1 MTKSIKLFFVS
12 FCLVI
17 SLSAVHAVDYYFLYD
32 PSCMDLLEYRYQ
44 ETSAGNEFLAYGLS
58 VSESERLILQ
68 TGSRANVR
76 EISLAD
82 PLITGCQNGQSLKNG
97 NLAKKIN
104 DNQANVYVAIPTDT
118 EGRFQVRRVNQA
130 DYLST
135 SGNQLVL
142 GTSLYRLTY
151 NTNSNQFE
159 GDLSNTDPR
168 GKVYFQNQQQQGS
181 CTTFEFLQRYDYN
194 PQAGLLIRVNPKVG
208 ILSETNRGGAS
219 TFYSLSSINGQP
231 VEQVLAQRCG
241 DQGMASQ
248 ESGPSSY
255 GDDNFIARGA
265 QQASLRTSNNAPQTH
280 QVARGETLYQISQKY
295 QVSVENLKRWNNKND
310 NLLKVNENLIVS
322 APANAYQNND
332 YREDGQRPSSYGD
345 ENFVIKGTGP
355 SSIAAGT
362 VHGGSD
368 GPYATNPYNAAW
380 LNTNGQ
386 HVVQAEETV
395 ASIAR
400 MYGYTEERFRLF
412 NNLGENE
419 AIRPGQVLQTLN
431 CVEPNQMR
439 SRGNNPTGYQYD
451 PSNQGYSNQANDPYY
466 DPNATFEPYADYPSE
481 FQARNQQ
488 DMSNNAGMR
497 SKGAPGPS
505 SYGMPMNSQGTN
517 VPSTPQQ
524 SAMDYYGPVPGS
536 FNENRPLQ
544 EFGNE
549 PRSNANPAFTA
560 KGGTTA
566 GPSSYGAVPQTRSN
580 SGTNTSG
587 RYTDQSQELYQRS
600 NSLPASNRQTYTVQ
614 NGDTVRSIAQK
625 LGIAE
630 QRLRDLNKL
639 EKNEI
644 VLPDQKIYIN

>member
-12 FCLVI
+12 LCLVI
-17 SLSAVHAVDYYFLYD
+17 SLSAAQAVDYYFLYD

-68 TGSRANVR
+68 TGSRASAR

-82 PLITGCQNGQSLKNG
+82 PLIISCQNGQSLKNA

-104 DNQANVYVAIPTDT
+104 NNQANVYIAIPTDM
-118 EGRFQVRRVNQA
+118 EGRFKVRRVNQA

-135 SGNQLVL
+135 SSNQLVVR
-142 GTSLYRLTY
+142 TSLYRLTY

-168 GKVYFQNQQQQGS
+168 GKVYFQNQQEQGS
-181 CTTFEFLQRYDYN
+181 CTTFEFQQRYDYN

-219 TFYSLSSINGQP
+219 TFYALSSVNGQP
-231 VEQVLAQRCG
+231 VEQVLARRCG
-241 DQGMASQ
+241 DQGVASQ
-248 ESGPSSY
+248 EGAPSSY

-265 QQASLRTSNNAPQTH
+265 QQASLRTNNAAQTH
-280 QVARGETLYQISQKY
+280 RVAKGETLYQISQKY

-310 NLLKVNENLIVS
+310 NLLKVNESLIVS
-322 APANAYQNND
+322 APANTYQTTDYQENN
-332 YREDGQRPSSYGD
+332 QPTTYGD
-345 ENFVIKGTGP
+345 QNFVIKGTGP

-362 VHGGSD
+362 NQGGSE
-368 GPYATNPYNAAW
+368 GPYATNPYEAAW

-386 HVVQAEETV
+386 HVVQAEETI

-400 MYGYTEERFRLF
+400 MYGYTVERFRFF
-412 NNLGENE
+412 NNLGETE
-419 AIRPGQVLQTLN
+419 MVRPGQVLKTLD

-439 SRGNNPTGYQYD
+439 SRGSNPTGYQYD
-451 PSNQGYSNQANDPYY
+451 TNNQGYSNQSNDPYY

-481 FQARNQQ
+481 FQSRNQQ
-488 DMSNNAGMR
+488 DMSNSSAMR

-505 SYGMPMNSQGTN
+505 SYGMPLNTQGTN
-517 VPSTPQQ
+517 NATNRQP

-536 FNENRPLQ
+536 YNENRPLQ
-544 EFGNE
+544 EFGTDN
-549 PRSNANPAFTA
+549 RSASNSSFTA
-560 KGGTTA
+560 KGTANA
-566 GPSSYGAVPQTRSN
+566 GPSAYGAVPRSAT
-580 SGTNTSG
+580 GTNNTAG
-587 RYTDQSQELYQRS
+587 RYTDQSQQLYQR
-600 NSLPASNRQTYTVQ
+600 NNALQASNRQIYTVQ

-639 EKNEI
+639 EKTEI
-644 VLPDQKIYIN
+644 VLPNQKIFIN

>member
-1 MTKSIKLFFVS
+1 MTKSIKLLFVS

-17 SLSAVHAVDYYFLYD
+17 SLSAVQAVDYYFLYD

-82 PLITGCQNGQSLKNG
+82 PLIIGCQNGQSLKNG
-97 NLAKKIN
+97 NLAKRIN
-104 DNQANVYVAIPTDT
+104 ENQANVYIAIPTDI
-118 EGRFQVRRVNQA
+118 EGRFRVRRVNQA

-135 SGNQLVL
+135 SGNQLVVR
-142 GTSLYRLTY
+142 TSLYRLTY

-181 CTTFEFLQRYDYN
+181 CSTYEFLQRYDYN

-219 TFYSLSSINGQP
+219 TFYALTSVNGQP
-231 VEQVLAQRCG
+231 VEQVLARRCG

-248 ESGPSSY
+248 EAGPSSY
-255 GDDNFIARGA
+255 GDDNFTARGA
-265 QQASLRTSNNAPQTH
+265 QQANMRTNSAAQTH
-280 QVARGETLYQISQKY
+280 RVAKGETLYQISQQY

-310 NLLKVNENLIVS
+310 NLLKVNESLIVS
-322 APANAYQNND
+322 APASQSNNYQEE
-332 YREDGQRPSSYGD
+332 YRQPTSYGD
-345 ENFVIKGTGP
+345 DNFIIKGTGP

-362 VHGGSD
+362 NEGGSD
-368 GPYATNPYNAAW
+368 GPYATVPYEAAW

-400 MYGYTEERFRLF
+400 MYGYTPERFRLF

-419 AIRPGQVLQTLN
+419 FIRPGQVLKTLN
-431 CVEPNQMR
+431 CVEPNQLR

-451 PSNQGYSNQANDPYY
+451 TNNQGYSNQTNDPYY
-466 DPNATFEPYADYPSE
+466 DPNANFEPYSDYPSE
-481 FQARNQQ
+481 FESRNQQ
-488 DMSNNAGMR
+488 DMANNNGMR
-497 SKGAPGPS
+497 AKGAPGPS
-505 SYGMPMNSQGTN
+505 SYGMPMNNQETN
-517 VPSTPQQ
+517 TQSGSKQ

-536 FNENRPLQ
+536 YNENRPLQ
-544 EFGNE
+544 EFGNSN
-549 PRSNANPAFTA
+549 RSGTNSSFTP

-566 GPSSYGAVPQTRSN
+566 GPNAYGAVPQTRSATGANN
-580 SGTNTSG
+580 SAG
-587 RYTDQSQELYQRS
+587 RYTDQSQQLYQR
-600 NSLPASNRQTYTVQ
+600 NNALPASNRQTYTVQ
-614 NGDTVRSIAQK
+614 NGDSVRSIAQK

-630 QRLRDLNKL
+630 QRLRNLNKL

-644 VLPDQKIYIN
+644 VLPDQKIFIN

>member
-12 FCLVI
+12 LCLVI
-17 SLSAVHAVDYYFLYD
+17 SLSAAQAVDYYFLYD

-68 TGSRANVR
+68 TGSRANAR

-82 PLITGCQNGQSLKNG
+82 PLIISCQNGQSLKNA

-104 DNQANVYVAIPTDT
+104 DNQANVYIAIPTDM
-118 EGRFQVRRVNQA
+118 EGRFKVRRVNQA

-135 SGNQLVL
+135 SGNQLVVR
-142 GTSLYRLTY
+142 TSLYRLTY

-168 GKVYFQNQQQQGS
+168 GKVYFQNQQEQGS

-194 PQAGLLIRVNPKVG
+194 PQAGLLIRVNPEVG

-219 TFYSLSSINGQP
+219 TFYALSSVNGLP
-231 VEQVLAQRCG
+231 VEQVLARRCG
-241 DQGMASQ
+241 DQGVASQ
-248 ESGPSSY
+248 EGGPASY

-265 QQASLRTSNNAPQTH
+265 QQASLRTNNDAQTH
-280 QVARGETLYQISQKY
+280 RVAKGETLYQISQKY
-295 QVSVENLKRWNNKND
+295 QVSVEDLKRWNNKND
-310 NLLKVNENLIVS
+310 NLLKVNESLVVS
-322 APANAYQNND
+322 APANTYKTTEYQENN
-332 YREDGQRPSSYGD
+332 QPSSYGD
-345 ENFVIKGTGP
+345 QNFVIKGTGP

-362 VHGGSD
+362 NQGGSD
-368 GPYATNPYNAAW
+368 GPYATNPYEAAW

-386 HVVQAEETV
+386 HVVQAEETI

-400 MYGYTEERFRLF
+400 MYGYTVERFRLF
-412 NNLGENE
+412 NNLGETE
-419 AIRPGQVLQTLN
+419 SIRPGQVLKTLD

-439 SRGNNPTGYQYD
+439 SRGSNPATGYQYD
-451 PSNQGYSNQANDPYY
+451 INNQGYSNQSNDPYY
-466 DPNATFEPYADYPSE
+466 DPNANFEPYADYPSE
-481 FQARNQQ
+481 FQPGNQQ
-488 DMSNNAGMR
+488 DVSNRSAMR

-505 SYGMPMNSQGTN
+505 SYGMPMNAQETSNETSRQY
-517 VPSTPQQ
+517 

-536 FNENRPLQ
+536 YNENRPLQ
-544 EFGNE
+544 EFGNDK
-549 PRSNANPAFTA
+549 RSAANSSFTA
-560 KGGTTA
+560 KGATNP
-566 GPSSYGAVPQTRSN
+566 GPSAYGAVPQMRSAT
-580 SGTNTSG
+580 GTNNTAG
-587 RYTDQSQELYQRS
+587 RYTDQSEQLYQR
-600 NSLPASNRQTYTVQ
+600 NNALQASNRQTYTVQ

-625 LGIAE
+625 LGIDE

-639 EKNEI
+639 EKSEI